1 VRSNSDGGKHVTD
14 DPDEMLDTARA
25 AILVGLTPS
34 TLQAKRTYGG
44 GPVYVKLGRK
54 VAYKRSDLKV
64 WLDAR
69 RMATTSE
76 RAEPEPV

>member
-1 VRSNSDGGKHVTD
+1 MTD

-25 AILVGLTPS
+25 AIFVGLTPS
-34 TLQAKRTYGG
+34 TMASKRTYGG
-44 GPVYVKLGRK
+44 GPVYMKLGRK
-54 VAYKRSDLKV
+54 VAYRRSDLKV

-76 RAEPEPV
+76 RAEPEAV